1 MIDQLTAGFTHV
13 IVGGI
18 AANLLVIFSLVSVA
32 AGGEGSRI
40 SPDRRLPNDSD
51 AQLFCLLFCIGAA
64 CGIAV
69 ATAFG
74 FSAELLQL
82 AATAGVSFVAGLITA
97 LPRVSKLNEA
107 YLERAVQNLEEGRAK
122 EALEDA
128 SEVARSSER
137 LRGKANQIIDMARE
151 MRASQPIEALLS
163 R

>member
-1 MIDQLTAGFTHV
+1 MVDQLIAGGTHV
-13 IVGGI
+13 VVGGI

-32 AGGEGSRI
+32 MGGDGSRI
-40 SPDRRLPNDSD
+40 SPERRLPSDSD
-51 AQLFCLLFCIGAA
+51 AQMFGLLFCIGAA

-69 ATAFG
+69 ATALG
-74 FSAELLQL
+74 FSAEPLQL

-107 YLERAVQNLEEGRAK
+107 YLERAAQNLEEGRAK

-137 LRGKANQIIDMARE
+137 LRGRANQIMEMARE
-151 MRASQPIEALLS
+151 MRASQPIEALMG

>member
-40 SPDRRLPNDSD
+40 SPERRLPNDSD
-51 AQLFCLLFCIGAA
+51 AQLFVLLFCIGSA

-74 FSAELLQL
+74 FAAELMPL
-82 AATAGVSFVAGLITA
+82 AATGGVSFVVGMLVA

-107 YLERAVQNLEEGRAK
+107 YLERAVHNLEEGRAK

-137 LRGKANQIIDMARE
+137 LRSRANEIIEMAQE
-151 MRASQPIEALLS
+151 MRASQPIEALMN